1 MNATNSSGTN
11 DTIARAYVVGTAGHV
26 DHGKSTLVRAL
37 TGIDPDRL
45 AEEKAREMTIDLG
58 FAWLTL
64 PSGQAVSIVD
74 VPGHERFIKN
84 MLAGVGGIDAAL
96 LVVAADEGPMPQ
108 TREHLAILDLLGIS
122 RGLIVLTKADM
133 VDEEFLELAAEA
145 TREAV
150 AGTTLADAPLI
161 TTAATTGQG
170 LATLKAALDALLADT
185 PPRAPHG
192 RPRLPVDRAFTIA
205 GFGTVVTGTLLDGT
219 LAAGQEI
226 ELLPRGIR
234 GRVRGVQTHQAKVSL
249 ALPGSRTAVNISGI
263 AVEDVRR
270 GDVLTVPG
278 WLVPTHLL
286 DVRLRMTVSAPVLE
300 QNDPIDLFIGAS
312 EVQGRA
318 TLLDTDRL
326 EAGDE
331 GWVQLR
337 LAEPVA
343 VVRGDRFILR
353 RPSPSETIGGGTIV
367 DSAPHRH
374 RRFHAATLERL
385 ESLKRG
391 TPHDLARQLLAS
403 GPREVR
409 EVIAAMGLEQEAAHP
424 ILTALIGAGEL
435 LVLAPGSNALSPNT
449 FLLLEGGAMALES
462 RLTLMLTNFHAANPL
477 KRGMPREE
485 AKSRLGLAPRLFDE
499 FVAHVHRK
507 GSIVAE
513 GGNGAPILRM
523 PEHTVTLPPAQRTAA
538 DALLAAL
545 AGEPYA
551 PPDPATL
558 GVGSEALA
566 VLAAEGSIVRVA
578 EGIVFAR
585 DAYDRMVTQTLAL
598 IDAHGSVTLAQFRDA
613 IGTSRKYAQ
622 AVMEYLDARRITRRA
637 GDAHLR
643 GPMAREI
650 TPPSG

>member
-1 MNATNSSGTN
+1 MDTANSAKIPGTVE
-11 DTIARAYVVGTAGHV
+11 RAYVVGTAGHV

-64 PSGQAVSIVD
+64 PSGQAVSVVD

-122 RGLIVLTKADM
+122 RGLIVLTKADT
-133 VDEEFLELAAEA
+133 VDEEFLELAEEA

-150 AGTTLADAPLI
+150 SGTTLADAPLI

-170 LATLKAALDALLADT
+170 LDALKAALDTLLADT
-185 PPRAPHG
+185 PHRAPHG
-192 RPRLPVDRAFTIA
+192 QPRLPVDRAFTIS

-226 ELLPRGIR
+226 ELLPRGVR

-249 ALPGSRTAVNISGI
+249 AVPGSRTAVNISGV

-270 GDVLTVPG
+270 GDVLTTPG

-286 DVRLRMTVSAPVLE
+286 DVRLRMTAGAPTLE
-300 QNDPIDLFIGAS
+300 QNDPVDFFVGAS
-312 EVQGRA
+312 EVQGRV
-318 TLLDTDRL
+318 TLLDADRL

-337 LAEPVA
+337 LAEPVS

-353 RPSPSETIGGGTIV
+353 RPSPSETIGGGTV
-367 DSAPHRH
+367 MDSAPRRH
-374 RRFHAATLERL
+374 RRFHGGTLERL

-391 TPHDLARQLLAS
+391 TPQDLARQLLAS

-409 EVIAAMGLEQEAAHP
+409 EVIAAMGLEQDAAHP
-424 ILTALIGAGEL
+424 ILTALVGGGEL
-435 LVLAPGSNALSPNT
+435 LMLAPGSKALSANT
-449 FLLLEGGAMALES
+449 FLLLERGAVAMEAQVLA
-462 RLTLMLTNFHAANPL
+462 MLANFHAANPL

-485 AKSRLGLAPRLFDE
+485 AKSRLDLAPRLFDE
-499 FVAHVHRK
+499 FVAHLRQK

-513 GGNGAPILRM
+513 GGSGMPILRM
-523 PEHTVTLPPAQRTAA
+523 PTHTVTLPPAQRTAA

-545 AGEPYA
+545 AKEPYA

-558 GVGSEALA
+558 GVGAETLA
-566 VLAAEGSIVRVA
+566 VLAEEGSIVRVA

-585 DAYDRMVTQTLAL
+585 DAYDRMVMQTLAL

-613 IGTSRKYAQ
+613 VGTSRKYAQ

-637 GDAHLR
+637 GDARLR
-643 GPMAREI
+643 GPLAREI
-650 TPPSG
+650 VPPVG

>member
-1 MNATNSSGTN
+1 MNAADSSSTH
-11 DTIARAYVVGTAGHV
+11 DTRDRAYVVGTAGHV

-64 PSGQAVSIVD
+64 PSGQSVSVVD

-84 MLAGVGGIDAAL
+84 MLAGIGGIDAAL

-122 RGLIVLTKADM
+122 RGLIVLTKADT
-133 VDEEFLELAAEA
+133 VDEEFLELAADA

-150 AGTTLADAPLI
+150 AGTTFAHAPLI
-161 TTAATTGQG
+161 ATAATTGQG
-170 LATLKAALDALLADT
+170 LDALKAALDALLADT

-219 LAAGQEI
+219 LATGQEV

-234 GRVRGVQTHQAKVSL
+234 GRVRGLQTHQAKVSL
-249 ALPGSRTAVNISGI
+249 ALPGSRTAVNISGV
-263 AVEDVRR
+263 AVEDVHR
-270 GDVLTVPG
+270 GDVLTTPG

-286 DVRLRMTVSAPVLE
+286 DVRLRMTAGAPALE
-300 QNDPIDLFIGAS
+300 QNDPVDLFIGAS
-312 EVQGRA
+312 EVQARA
-318 TLLDTDRL
+318 TVLGVDRL

-337 LAEPVA
+337 LAAPVV

-353 RPSPSETIGGGTIV
+353 RPSPSETIGGGTV
-367 DSAPHRH
+367 MESAPRRH
-374 RRFHAATLERL
+374 RRFDSGALERL
-385 ESLKRG
+385 ESLRRG
-391 TPHDLARQLLAS
+391 TPRDLARQLLAS

-409 EVIAAMGLEQEAAHP
+409 EVIAVMELEEGAAHV
-424 ILTALIGAGEL
+424 ILTALIDEGEL
-435 LVLAPGSNALSPNT
+435 LALSPEPHALSPGT
-449 FLLLEGGAMALES
+449 FLLLEGGAVVLES
-462 RLTLMLTNFHAANPL
+462 RLTVMLAKFHAANPL

-485 AKSRLGLAPRLFDE
+485 AKSRLGLTPRLFDE
-499 FVAHVHRK
+499 FVAHLHRK
-507 GSIVAE
+507 GSVIAE
-513 GGNGAPILRM
+513 GGGAPILRM
-523 PEHTVTLPPAQRTAA
+523 PTHTVALPPAQRVAA

-545 AGEPYA
+545 AKEPYA

-558 GVGSEALA
+558 GVGAETLA
-566 VLAAEGSIVRVA
+566 VLAEEGSIVRVA

-585 DAYDRMVTQTLAL
+585 DAYDRMVTQTLSL

-613 IGTSRKYAQ
+613 VGTSRKYAQ

-637 GDAHLR
+637 GDARLR
-643 GPMAREI
+643 GPLAREI
-650 TPPSG
+650 VPHPE

>member
-1 MNATNSSGTN
+1 MNAANSSGTN
-11 DTIARAYVVGTAGHV
+11 GATERAYVVGTAGHV

-64 PSGQAVSIVD
+64 PSGQVVSVVD

-96 LVVAADEGPMPQ
+96 LVVAVDEGPMPQ
-108 TREHLAILDLLGIS
+108 TREHLAILDLLGID
-122 RGLIVLTKADM
+122 RGVIVLTKADM
-133 VDEEFLELAAEA
+133 VDEEFLELATEA
-145 TREAV
+145 TREAT

-161 TTAATTGQG
+161 ATAATTGQG
-170 LATLKAALDALLADT
+170 LDALKAALDALLADT
-185 PPRAPHG
+185 PPRASHG
-192 RPRLPVDRAFTIA
+192 RPRLPVDRAFTIT

-219 LAAGQEI
+219 LAAGQEV

-249 ALPGSRTAVNISGI
+249 ALPGSRTAVNISGV

-270 GDVLTVPG
+270 GDVLTLPG

-286 DVRLRMTVSAPVLE
+286 DVRLRMTASAPILE
-300 QNDPIDLFIGAS
+300 QNDPVDLFIGAS
-312 EVQGRA
+312 EVQGRV
-318 TLLDTDRL
+318 TLLGVDRL

-353 RPSPSETIGGGTIV
+353 RPSPSETIGGGTVV
-367 DSAPHRH
+367 DSAPRRH

-391 TPHDLARQLLAS
+391 TPQDLARQLLAN

-409 EVIAAMGLEQEAAHP
+409 EVVAAMGLAQEAARP
-424 ILTALIGAGEL
+424 ILAALIGGGEL
-435 LVLAPGSNALSPNT
+435 LILQPEVETLPPNA
-449 FLLLEGGAMALES
+449 FLLLESGAVAMEA
-462 RLTLMLTNFHAANPL
+462 RMTLMLANFHTANPL

-499 FVAHVHRK
+499 FVAHLHRK
-507 GSIVAE
+507 GRIVAE
-513 GGNGAPILRM
+513 GGSAPVLRM
-523 PEHTVTLPPAQRTAA
+523 PGHTVALPPAQRAAA

-545 AGEPYA
+545 AREPYA

-558 GVGSEALA
+558 GVGPETLA
-566 VLAAEGSIVRVA
+566 VLAEEGSIVRVA
-578 EGIVFAR
+578 EGIIFSR
-585 DAYDRMVTQTLAL
+585 DAYDRMVLQTLAL

-613 IGTSRKYAQ
+613 VGTSRKYAQ

-637 GDAHLR
+637 GDARLR
-643 GPMAREI
+643 GPLAREI
-650 TPPSG
+650 APPVG

>member
-1 MNATNSSGTN
+1 MDTANSSGTN
-11 DTIARAYVVGTAGHV
+11 GVGERAYVVGTAGHV

-64 PSGQAVSIVD
+64 PSGQTVSVVD

-108 TREHLAILDLLGIS
+108 TREHLAILDLLGIG

-161 TTAATTGQG
+161 VTAATTGRG
-170 LATLKAALDALLADT
+170 LDALKAALDALLADT

-192 RPRLPVDRAFTIA
+192 RPRLPVDRAFTIT

-219 LAAGQEI
+219 LAAGQEV

-249 ALPGSRTAVNISGI
+249 ALPGSRTAVNISGV
-263 AVEDVRR
+263 AVEEVRR
-270 GDVLTVPG
+270 GDVLTPPG

-286 DVRLRMTVSAPVLE
+286 DVRVRMTASAPALE
-300 QNDPIDLFIGAS
+300 QNDPVDLFVGAS

-318 TLLDTDRL
+318 TLLGAERL
-326 EAGDE
+326 GPGDE

-353 RPSPSETIGGGTIV
+353 RPSPSETIGGGTVV
-367 DSAPHRH
+367 DSAPRRH

-385 ESLKRG
+385 ESLRRG
-391 TPHDLARQLLAS
+391 TPHDLARQLLAN
-403 GPREVR
+403 GPHEVR
-409 EVIAAMGLEQEAAHP
+409 AVIAAMGLEREAAYP
-424 ILTALIGAGEL
+424 ILAALIGGGEL
-435 LVLAPGSNALSPNT
+435 LVLQPGMDTLPLNA
-449 FLLLEGGAMALES
+449 FLLLESGATAMES
-462 RLTLMLTNFHAANPL
+462 RTTLLFANFHTANPL

-485 AKSRLGLAPRLFDE
+485 AKSRLGFAPRLFDE
-499 FVAHVHRK
+499 FVAYLHRK

-513 GGNGAPILRM
+513 TGGGAPILRM
-523 PEHTVTLPPAQRTAA
+523 PEHTVKLPPAQRAAA

-545 AGEPYA
+545 AKEPYA

-558 GVGSEALA
+558 GIGPETLA
-566 VLAAEGSIVRVA
+566 VLADEGRIVRVA

-585 DAYDRMVTQTLAL
+585 DAYDRMVGQTLAL

-613 IGTSRKYAQ
+613 VGTSRKYAQ
-622 AVMEYLDARRITRRA
+622 AMMEYLDARRITRRA
-637 GDAHLR
+637 GDARLR
-643 GPMAREI
+643 GPMAR
-650 TPPSG
+650 G